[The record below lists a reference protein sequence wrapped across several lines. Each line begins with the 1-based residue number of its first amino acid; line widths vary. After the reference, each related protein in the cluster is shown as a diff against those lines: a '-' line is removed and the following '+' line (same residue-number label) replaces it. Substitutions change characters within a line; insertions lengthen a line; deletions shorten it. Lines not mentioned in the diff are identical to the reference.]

1 MLVAKVPQGIVLDLG
16 LFSIFFSA
24 LDNRAKCRF
33 SKLTDDGELGVQW
46 CLIDKMNVLPFSGGL

>member
-1 MLVAKVPQGIVLDLG
+1 MAKVPQGIVLDLV
-16 LFSIFFSA
+16 LFSIFFNA
-24 LDNRAKCRF
+24 LDNGANSRF